1 MNPPAYPEPST
12 ESSVA
17 DARRA
22 LQVQRREL
30 SQLSDRISSA
40 EEALTQLVT
49 DRKRAIREMQCE
61 QYALEE
67 KVKHTLAYISPIR
80 RLPHELL
87 RHIFMFNFD
96 NHPCC
101 AWILAS
107 VCVYG
112 VDWLYQY
119 LNYGPS
125 YPVYH
130 APFRFWKRYVGPHLL
145 RVLSSFAQIRFEL
158 PHLTSDLA
166 CPDTTQRSGDKVPL
180 DIEIYLRVNGS
191 SVEPSSRARASSP
204 TPWIPPP
211 PSPPTHYILPHPP
224 PGTAILIPPAQTPI
238 IVPQSPSHHDTWGA
252 TTPPPPSRSCPQ
264 VQRNTHWGHI
274 AIFYLIE
281 QMHRWERFVF
291 RFDKQ
296 FPSISAL
303 KSINGDAPL
312 LREFEISCAESI
324 YASEWAWLP
333 CASPLI
339 PLTLSQ
345 LQSLMLHHVPFK
357 WSSPIFKTDLR
368 SLNLRS
374 LPSNH
379 LPLDRILH
387 IISSNPNLEALTLHF
402 SVVVPAILPLVTTSL
417 PKLREL
423 TFGGHYHMSTLAD
436 ALVLPAL
443 DVLNLDIE
451 ARDPIEDVITNL
463 LQRSNNPPIT
473 QLSVSYGSSNTSTLY
488 YGPGG
493 IVIAWNFL
501 AEMNHVHSLSVGGTP
516 LEPLLV
522 ALGMPEEEQSH
533 WTCPNLKSVTMK
545 SCHTHPDGIAKLVQL
560 IEARNPETGTAVM
573 VHGVT
578 PSKLRHIE
586 LHDCASVGQDV
597 LEWLNKRV
605 EEVIC
610 VEPPYGRSL

>member
-1 MNPPAYPEPST
+1 MDALNYREPPT

-17 DARRA
+17 EARRA
-22 LQVQRREL
+22 LQAQRQEL
-30 SQLSDRISSA
+30 SQLSERITSA
-40 EEALTQLVT
+40 EDALAQIVT
-49 DRKRAIREMQCE
+49 DRKGAIREMQCE
-61 QYALEE
+61 QHALEE
-67 KVKHTLAYISPIR
+67 KVKLTLAYISPIR

-107 VCVYG
+107 VCVL
-112 VDWLYQY
+112 WRRL
-119 LNYGPS
+119 
-125 YPVYH
+125 
-130 APFRFWKRYVGPHLL
+130 A
-145 RVLSSFAQIRFEL
+145 LSIPKIWSKIRL
-158 PHLTSDLA
+158 VTSQSA
-166 CPDTTQRSGDKVPL
+166 SPDTVRLWLERSGDKVPL

-191 SVEPSSRARASSP
+191 PVEPSSRGRASSP

-211 PSPPTHYILPHPP
+211 PSPPTHYVLPPP
-224 PGTAILIPPAQTPI
+224 PGTAIILPPAQTPI
-238 IVPQSPSHHDTWGA
+238 IVPQSPSHHDAWGA
-252 TTPPPPSRSCPQ
+252 SPPPPSSRSCPQ
-264 VQRNTHWGHI
+264 TQRNTHWGHI

-281 QMHRWERFVF
+281 QMHRWQRFVF

-312 LREFEISCAESI
+312 LSEFEISCAETI
-324 YASEWAWLP
+324 YATEWAWLP
-333 CASPLI
+333 CTTPRSC
-339 PLTLSQ
+339 
-345 LQSLMLHHVPFK
+345 LHHVPFK

-387 IISSNPNLEALTLHF
+387 IISNNPNLEFLTLHF
-402 SVVVPAILPLVTTSL
+402 AVVVPAILPLHTTCLS
-417 PKLREL
+417 KLREL
-423 TFGGHYHMSTLAD
+423 TFGGHYHMSTLTD

-443 DVLNLDIE
+443 DVLSLDIE

-463 LQRSNNPPIT
+463 LQRSNNPPVT
-473 QLSVSYGSSNTSTLY
+473 QLSVSYGNTNSSTLY

-501 AEMNHVHSLSVGGTP
+501 AEMNHIHSLSVGGTP
-516 LEPLLV
+516 LEPFLV
-522 ALGMPEEEQSH
+522 ALGTPEDDQAH
-533 WTCPNLKSVTMK
+533 WICPNLKSVTMK

-560 IEARNPETGTAVM
+560 IEARNPETGTATM
-573 VHGVT
+573 VQGVT

-586 LHDCASVGQDV
+586 LHDCASVGPDV
-597 LEWLNKRV
+597 LEWLKKRV
-605 EEVIC
+605 DDIIC
-610 VEPPYGRSL
+610 VEPSYGRSV